1 MNLIINNIEITTDG
15 DGRFSLNDLH
25 IAAGGEAKH
34 KPSKFYRSHGFKDEV
49 DFLMSRSG
57 HLKPIVKKQGRYNGG
72 TWVCKELVYS
82 YAMWISPEFK
92 VKVIQTFDDAVNSRI
107 PTETMSTVNAIVKKI
122 ESDKQVA
129 SFCGREL
136 ANYRK
141 IKRANEEAFKKEI
154 KTAQLTLGFS
164 E

>member
-1 MNLIINNIEITTDG
+1 MNLTINDIQITTDEH
-15 DGRFSLNDLH
+15 GRYSLNDLH
-25 IAAGGEAKH
+25 KAAGSKVKH
-34 KPSKFYRSHGFKDEV
+34 LPSKFYRSHGFKEEV
-49 DFLMSRSG
+49 EFLMSRSG
-57 HLKPIVKKQGRYNGG
+57 HLPPIVKKQGRYNGG

-92 VKVIQTFDDAVNSRI
+92 VKVIQTFDDVANSRV
-107 PTETMSTVNAIVKKI
+107 PTETMATVNAIVKKI

-141 IKRANEEAFKKEI
+141 VKKQNQELFESEI
-154 KTAQLTLGFS
+154 KTAQLTLGFK
-164 E
+164 